1 MFTSNSA
8 CSSKAGETKQRTEA
22 NHLIVSPVFGT
33 SRGSQS
39 GGSASVS

>member
-1 MFTSNSA
+1 MFTPSSA